1 MNGKWRW
8 IEFMVLGEDEDKREV
23 LYRENM
29 YLWKNIDSNFMSE
42 ILVVYILF
50 FIYIKFIFLILKGGS
65 F

>member
-1 MNGKWRW
+1 
-8 IEFMVLGEDEDKREV
+8 MVLGEDEDKREV

>member
-1 MNGKWRW
+1 MSGKWRW